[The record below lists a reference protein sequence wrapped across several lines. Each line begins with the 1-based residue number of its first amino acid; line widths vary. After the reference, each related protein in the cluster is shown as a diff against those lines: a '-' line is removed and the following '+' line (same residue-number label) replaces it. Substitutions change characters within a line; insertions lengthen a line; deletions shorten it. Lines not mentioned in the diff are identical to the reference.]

1 MAEQEKSTPAVKKQ
15 TDKPAK
21 AKKPSFFARIGN
33 WFHELKAEIKKIVWP
48 TRKQTVNNTL
58 TVIACVI
65 VVGIFIWIF
74 DWLAG
79 AIISALLDLFRG

>member
-48 TRKQTVNNTL
+48 TLKPVSYTHLDVYKRQGDTCR
-58 TVIACVI
+58 IQ
-65 VVGIFIWIF
+65 VVTEKG
-74 DWLAG
+74 G
-79 AIISALLDLFRG
+79 KGHLLG